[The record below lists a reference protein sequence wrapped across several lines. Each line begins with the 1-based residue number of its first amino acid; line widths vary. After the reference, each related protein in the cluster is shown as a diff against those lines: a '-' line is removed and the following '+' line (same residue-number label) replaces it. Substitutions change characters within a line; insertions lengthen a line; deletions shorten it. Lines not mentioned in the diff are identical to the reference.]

1 MMDAACLYPGGH
13 HPVRR
18 NYSPDA
24 LYEVMPLPRAGRS
37 VTYMYIDFG
46 LSTWFAPGASP
57 LVVGRV
63 GRDKE
68 APELSSTVPY
78 DPFKVDIYSLGNLF
92 YKDFEQVGP
101 TVRPPGAVD

>member
-1 MMDAACLYPGGH
+1 MMDAACLYPDGH

-24 LYEVMPLPRAGRS
+24 LHEVVPLPRAGRS
-37 VTYMYIDFG
+37 VKYMYIDFG
-46 LSTWFAPGASP
+46 LSTWFSRGASP

-78 DPFKVDIYSLGNLF
+78 DPFKVDIYSLGDIF
-92 YKDFEQVGP
+92 YKDFEQVGS
-101 TVRPPGAVD
+101 TVRYSGVVD